1 MPIKA
6 QSAVYKVPCGVSR
19 QSQQNNEIT
28 NIFPKHF
35 FQKVGVAVWHY
46 QLSGNACQTFCAY
59 TTLLSLGGPFRP
71 ILLNFTPWLRRLTS
85 VQDIILQGNQNTE
98 IVQHNQFA
106 NEKPNGS
113 YLPGFPVCPARFIE
127 PYVPFSFMPEAIGNF
142 YFVPNDLISWP
153 RGPGA
158 NELHLNQWLSIIKRN
173 IIV

>member
-1 MPIKA
+1 MSANKA
-6 QSAVYKVPCGVSR
+6 NKIMKSQTFFQS
-19 QSQQNNEIT
+19 
-28 NIFPKHF
+28 IFL
-35 FQKVGVAVWHY
+35 QKVGVAVWHY
-46 QLSGNACQTFCAY
+46 QLSGNACQTFCVY

-127 PYVPFSFMPEAIGNF
+127 PYVQLSFVPEALSNF